1 MYTIIHRW
9 LNIATPRVTNP
20 TELETVKAPT
30 RSLVALACIRT
41 TELCCYTDIRILYFP
56 SRELIFFNWIFSKK
70 KRRKKISS
78 TAIRNVG
85 TRYLLECSPTIEQ
98 SRLWLRV
105 CMYTYICMYTQVC
118 NGLNVWDGYNYGTAA
133 ERQRLTRR
141 EERIFPTESYG
152 DSSNCAD
159 ERPSPKTKKDPSPT
173 DGEFENAVEARDVL
187 RAIFQRFASIDTMR
201 GGTIIHIA
209 QRTCN
214 AVLSKAFSV
223 LLYFQAYI
231 FPVKGNSPGTTLST
245 TFPRSQIPSR

>member
-1 MYTIIHRW
+1 MHSRASGPR
-9 LNIATPRVTNP
+9 NSAATRIYGFYIFPLAKLSFSIGYFRKRKEEKKSPPPR
-20 TELETVKAPT
+20 LETLE
-30 RSLVALACIRT
+30 R
-41 TELCCYTDIRILYFP
+41 DIYSSVLRP
-56 SRELIFFNWIFSKK
+56 SSNLDYGY
-70 KRRKKISS
+70 
-78 TAIRNVG
+78 V
-85 TRYLLECSPTIEQ
+85 Y
-98 SRLWLRV
+98 V
-105 CMYTYICMYTQVC
+105 CTYIYVCTQVC

-214 AVLSKAFSV
+214 AVLSKAFSA